1 MKTPFF
7 PLSPD
12 PGSHLSPTAGFKAE
26 LVVHREEPFLALNL
40 SCKYTE
46 KKKKKKKK
54 KEEKKR
60 KKEKKRVQERPSL
73 NILHAVPEG
82 DEVVRDQVVGIVD
95 AQAFNDVAV
104 EHGPRGVF
112 SVW

>member
-1 MKTPFF
+1 
-7 PLSPD
+7 
-12 PGSHLSPTAGFKAE
+12 
-26 LVVHREEPFLALNL
+26 
-40 SCKYTE
+40 
-46 KKKKKKKK
+46 
-54 KEEKKR
+54 
-60 KKEKKRVQERPSL
+60 VQERPSL

>member
-1 MKTPFF
+1 MK
-7 PLSPD
+7 LMMKQRKKEKRKEKRKKKRKKKKERKKKEE

-54 KEEKKR
+54 KEEK
-60 KKEKKRVQERPSL
+60 
-73 NILHAVPEG
+73 
-82 DEVVRDQVVGIVD
+82 
-95 AQAFNDVAV
+95 
-104 EHGPRGVF
+104 
-112 SVW
+112 